1 MFETQ
6 WKIEAIRQQDHSQRA
21 QNFQDLR
28 PILEDCQKMR
38 KKRNEKVDDLS
49 WYVKKVRSD
58 NPQVVFQEVSQPSA
72 RKLASGTGFKILQR
86 YSVLLKFVTF
96 NIATRVF
103 SLMVTIE
110 TLNDLLSQS
119 LGSKTP
125 AEEVKINQRLKHDPK
140 AKIIKDIMMTYI
152 FEEFLVRSKANSYSS
167 EISVKDLR
175 MAGVVEKVGDRQAL
189 RYGDGVMDRDG
200 EGAKRE
206 VIPLLTSFR

>member
-1 MFETQ
+1 MFKTQ

-21 QNFQDLR
+21 QNLSRKLLCMLFTFDQVKICGQFLKMLKHCR
-28 PILEDCQKMR
+28 KMR

-49 WYVKKVRSD
+49 WYVEKVRSD

-72 RKLASGTGFKILQR
+72 RKLATGTGFKILQR

-125 AEEVKINQRLKHDPK
+125 AEEVKINL
-140 AKIIKDIMMTYI
+140 MS
-152 FEEFLVRSKANSYSS
+152 EEFLVRSTANSYSS